1 VECLSAVGREREEKS
16 IRSPE
21 AIIAPVQREISLRFM
36 PLRRIAI
43 ASDDIC
49 SSATSP
55 RV

>member
-1 VECLSAVGREREEKS
+1 MKKLLTVVGARPQFIKAAAVHR
-16 IRSPE
+16 
-21 AIIAPVQREISLRFM
+21 AISRRFM
-36 PLRRIAI
+36 PLSRIAM